1 MRIAHRR
8 IRQLASELEL
18 PLRTLLQRAGIS
30 RTAYYSL
37 ARRPTVL
44 PKTIHALAESLHV
57 PITEILEEPAPALT
71 VEALRRLEAAR
82 AICAADSAASFE
94 NIWHSLC
101 LMDLAPIDRLN
112 RSLVRGRT
120 TPIHR

>member
-8 IRQLASELEL
+8 IRRLASELGL
-18 PLRTLLQRAGIS
+18 PLTEVLRRAGIS

-44 PKTIHALAESLHV
+44 PKTIHALAEALDV
-57 PITEILEEPAPALT
+57 PIAEILEEPAPPLS
-71 VEALRRLEAAR
+71 VKALRRLESAR
-82 AICAADSAASFE
+82 AICAADASASFE
-94 NIWHSLC
+94 NVWHSLC

-112 RSLVRGRT
+112 RSLLRGRVAAL
-120 TPIHR
+120 HR

>member
-1 MRIAHRR
+1 MRVAHRR
-8 IRQLASELEL
+8 IRRLARELGL
-18 PLRTLLQRAGIS
+18 PLTALLRRAGIS

-44 PKTIHALAESLHV
+44 PKTIHALAEALHV
-57 PITEILEEPAPALT
+57 PIAEILEEPAPALS
-71 VEALRRLEAAR
+71 VKVLRRLESAR

-101 LMDLAPIDRLN
+101 LMDLAPMDRLN
-112 RSLVRGRT
+112 RSLIRGRAAAL
-120 TPIHR
+120 HR